1 MSEITLRRAC
11 LAQVREMAQRSEI
24 VYVPAG
30 SRSTGTRRTGPTQK
44 IDPRALMARRN
55 TRKA

>member
-24 VYVPAG
+24 VYAPAG
-30 SRSTGTRRTGPTQK
+30 SRGIGARRTGPMQK
-44 IDPRALMARRN
+44 IDPRALIARKN

>member
-24 VYVPAG
+24 VYLPAG
-30 SRSTGTRRTGPTQK
+30 SRCIGAGRTGPMQK
-44 IDPRALMARRN
+44 IDPRALIS
-55 TRKA
+55 RKTSRKG